1 MPEEKAPELGAF
13 LAASLMYFC
22 SGKPMHFC
30 SGVDIK
36 TFLISDVYVGSGG
49 VLPLMSPRR
58 FPLEVA
64 YTFRAA

>member
-30 SGVDIK
+30 SGVD
-36 TFLISDVYVGSGG
+36 T
-49 VLPLMSPRR
+49 
-58 FPLEVA
+58 A
-64 YTFRAA
+64 